1 MEARLDKWL
10 WATRIYKTRTLAA
23 DACKNGRVSI
33 NGAQAKPSRT
43 VKAGDEVAVK
53 KSPITYTFRVKQA
66 IEKRVGAKLLPDVL
80 ENITK
85 PEQYELLEMS
95 RISGFVGRARGTG
108 RPTKK
113 TAAHS
118 TNLPRTRL
126 SLWTMILILTKTDTL
141 HTYANSK
148 WAPVVV
154 LVDADY
160 LDRVAA
166 DLTLNFGRMIG
177 RSIAKADLCHWL
189 DCVLLDGALRP
200 GHNEVQVHM
209 LHAKQKAALEHFQPS
224 RFDEDLNGLSFDDNL
239 GHFSLFAFP
248 VEDVVRSDEFFLQ
261 SLTMLADAA
270 EVKKLLVVGDT
281 QSYGKGMV
289 DICQNTDDKDIT
301 LFAMEP
307 VMGQG
312 FKTEI
317 LGYSLMSAMGISAD
331 ELR

>member
-1 MEARLDKWL
+1 MTMEARLDKWL
-10 WATRIYKTRTLAA
+10 WAARIYKTRTLAA

-113 TAAHS
+113 DRRA
-118 TNLPRTRL
+118 
-126 SLWTMILILTKTDTL
+126 LTLYTL
-141 HTYANSK
+141 MQNSK

-270 EVKKLLVVGDT
+270 EVEKLLVVGDT

-289 DICQNTDDKDIT
+289 DICQNTDGKDIT

>member
-1 MEARLDKWL
+1 M
-10 WATRIYKTRTLAA
+10 
-23 DACKNGRVSI
+23 
-33 NGAQAKPSRT
+33 
-43 VKAGDEVAVK
+43 
-53 KSPITYTFRVKQA
+53 
-66 IEKRVGAKLLPDVL
+66 
-80 ENITK
+80 
-85 PEQYELLEMS
+85 
-95 RISGFVGRARGTG
+95 
-108 RPTKK
+108 
-113 TAAHS
+113 
-118 TNLPRTRL
+118 
-126 SLWTMILILTKTDTL
+126 
-141 HTYANSK
+141 
-148 WAPVVV
+148 VV

-177 RSIAKADLCHWL
+177 RNIAKADLCHWL

-289 DICQNTDDKDIT
+289 DICQNTDGKDIT

>member
-1 MEARLDKWL
+1 M
-10 WATRIYKTRTLAA
+10 
-23 DACKNGRVSI
+23 
-33 NGAQAKPSRT
+33 Q
-43 VKAGDEVAVK
+43 
-53 KSPITYTFRVKQA
+53 
-66 IEKRVGAKLLPDVL
+66 
-80 ENITK
+80 
-85 PEQYELLEMS
+85 
-95 RISGFVGRARGTG
+95 
-108 RPTKK
+108 
-113 TAAHS
+113 
-118 TNLPRTRL
+118 
-126 SLWTMILILTKTDTL
+126 
-141 HTYANSK
+141 NSK

-209 LHAKQKAALEHFQPS
+209 LHTKHKAAVEHFQPS
-224 RFDEDLNGLSFDDNL
+224 RVDEDLNGLSFDDNL

-289 DICQNTDDKDIT
+289 DICQNTDGKDIT

-331 ELR
+331 ELH

>member
-1 MEARLDKWL
+1 M
-10 WATRIYKTRTLAA
+10 
-23 DACKNGRVSI
+23 
-33 NGAQAKPSRT
+33 Q
-43 VKAGDEVAVK
+43 
-53 KSPITYTFRVKQA
+53 
-66 IEKRVGAKLLPDVL
+66 
-80 ENITK
+80 
-85 PEQYELLEMS
+85 
-95 RISGFVGRARGTG
+95 
-108 RPTKK
+108 
-113 TAAHS
+113 
-118 TNLPRTRL
+118 
-126 SLWTMILILTKTDTL
+126 
-141 HTYANSK
+141 NSK

-209 LHAKQKAALEHFQPS
+209 LHAKQKAALEYFQPS

>member
-1 MEARLDKWL
+1 M
-10 WATRIYKTRTLAA
+10 
-23 DACKNGRVSI
+23 
-33 NGAQAKPSRT
+33 Q
-43 VKAGDEVAVK
+43 
-53 KSPITYTFRVKQA
+53 
-66 IEKRVGAKLLPDVL
+66 
-80 ENITK
+80 
-85 PEQYELLEMS
+85 
-95 RISGFVGRARGTG
+95 
-108 RPTKK
+108 
-113 TAAHS
+113 
-118 TNLPRTRL
+118 
-126 SLWTMILILTKTDTL
+126 
-141 HTYANSK
+141 NSK

-177 RSIAKADLCHWL
+177 RSITKADLCHWL
-189 DCVLLDGALRP
+189 DCVLLDGALHP

-270 EVKKLLVVGDT
+270 EVEKLLVVGDT

-289 DICQNTDDKDIT
+289 DICQNTDGKDIT

>member
-1 MEARLDKWL
+1 M
-10 WATRIYKTRTLAA
+10 
-23 DACKNGRVSI
+23 
-33 NGAQAKPSRT
+33 Q
-43 VKAGDEVAVK
+43 
-53 KSPITYTFRVKQA
+53 
-66 IEKRVGAKLLPDVL
+66 
-80 ENITK
+80 
-85 PEQYELLEMS
+85 
-95 RISGFVGRARGTG
+95 
-108 RPTKK
+108 
-113 TAAHS
+113 
-118 TNLPRTRL
+118 
-126 SLWTMILILTKTDTL
+126 
-141 HTYANSK
+141 NSK

-189 DCVLLDGALRP
+189 DCVLLDGALCP

-270 EVKKLLVVGDT
+270 EVEKLLVVGDT

-289 DICQNTDDKDIT
+289 DICQNTDGKDIT

>member
-1 MEARLDKWL
+1 M
-10 WATRIYKTRTLAA
+10 
-23 DACKNGRVSI
+23 
-33 NGAQAKPSRT
+33 Q
-43 VKAGDEVAVK
+43 
-53 KSPITYTFRVKQA
+53 
-66 IEKRVGAKLLPDVL
+66 
-80 ENITK
+80 
-85 PEQYELLEMS
+85 
-95 RISGFVGRARGTG
+95 
-108 RPTKK
+108 
-113 TAAHS
+113 
-118 TNLPRTRL
+118 
-126 SLWTMILILTKTDTL
+126 
-141 HTYANSK
+141 NSK

-209 LHAKQKAALEHFQPS
+209 LHAKQKAALEYFQPS

-270 EVKKLLVVGDT
+270 EVEKLLVVGDT

-289 DICQNTDDKDIT
+289 DICQNTDGKDIT

>member
-1 MEARLDKWL
+1 M
-10 WATRIYKTRTLAA
+10 
-23 DACKNGRVSI
+23 
-33 NGAQAKPSRT
+33 
-43 VKAGDEVAVK
+43 
-53 KSPITYTFRVKQA
+53 
-66 IEKRVGAKLLPDVL
+66 
-80 ENITK
+80 
-85 PEQYELLEMS
+85 
-95 RISGFVGRARGTG
+95 
-108 RPTKK
+108 
-113 TAAHS
+113 
-118 TNLPRTRL
+118 
-126 SLWTMILILTKTDTL
+126 
-141 HTYANSK
+141 
-148 WAPVVV
+148 VV

-209 LHAKQKAALEHFQPS
+209 LHAKQKAALEYFQPS

-281 QSYGKGMV
+281 QSYGKDMV
-289 DICQNTDDKDIT
+289 DICQNTDGKDIT

>member
-1 MEARLDKWL
+1 M
-10 WATRIYKTRTLAA
+10 
-23 DACKNGRVSI
+23 
-33 NGAQAKPSRT
+33 
-43 VKAGDEVAVK
+43 
-53 KSPITYTFRVKQA
+53 
-66 IEKRVGAKLLPDVL
+66 
-80 ENITK
+80 
-85 PEQYELLEMS
+85 
-95 RISGFVGRARGTG
+95 
-108 RPTKK
+108 
-113 TAAHS
+113 
-118 TNLPRTRL
+118 
-126 SLWTMILILTKTDTL
+126 
-141 HTYANSK
+141 
-148 WAPVVV
+148 VV

-189 DCVLLDGALRP
+189 DCVLLDGALSP

-270 EVKKLLVVGDT
+270 EVEKLLVVGDT

-289 DICQNTDDKDIT
+289 DICQNTDGKDIT

>member
-1 MEARLDKWL
+1 M
-10 WATRIYKTRTLAA
+10 
-23 DACKNGRVSI
+23 
-33 NGAQAKPSRT
+33 Q
-43 VKAGDEVAVK
+43 
-53 KSPITYTFRVKQA
+53 
-66 IEKRVGAKLLPDVL
+66 
-80 ENITK
+80 
-85 PEQYELLEMS
+85 
-95 RISGFVGRARGTG
+95 
-108 RPTKK
+108 
-113 TAAHS
+113 
-118 TNLPRTRL
+118 
-126 SLWTMILILTKTDTL
+126 
-141 HTYANSK
+141 NSK

-189 DCVLLDGALRP
+189 DCVLLDGALHP

-289 DICQNTDDKDIT
+289 DICQNTDGKDIT

>member
-1 MEARLDKWL
+1 M
-10 WATRIYKTRTLAA
+10 
-23 DACKNGRVSI
+23 
-33 NGAQAKPSRT
+33 Q
-43 VKAGDEVAVK
+43 
-53 KSPITYTFRVKQA
+53 
-66 IEKRVGAKLLPDVL
+66 
-80 ENITK
+80 
-85 PEQYELLEMS
+85 
-95 RISGFVGRARGTG
+95 
-108 RPTKK
+108 
-113 TAAHS
+113 
-118 TNLPRTRL
+118 
-126 SLWTMILILTKTDTL
+126 
-141 HTYANSK
+141 NSK

-166 DLTLNFGRMIG
+166 DLTLNFGRMIS

-239 GHFSLFAFP
+239 GHLSLFAFP

-289 DICQNTDDKDIT
+289 DICQNTDGKDIT

>member
-1 MEARLDKWL
+1 M
-10 WATRIYKTRTLAA
+10 
-23 DACKNGRVSI
+23 
-33 NGAQAKPSRT
+33 Q
-43 VKAGDEVAVK
+43 
-53 KSPITYTFRVKQA
+53 
-66 IEKRVGAKLLPDVL
+66 
-80 ENITK
+80 
-85 PEQYELLEMS
+85 
-95 RISGFVGRARGTG
+95 
-108 RPTKK
+108 
-113 TAAHS
+113 
-118 TNLPRTRL
+118 
-126 SLWTMILILTKTDTL
+126 
-141 HTYANSK
+141 NSK

-209 LHAKQKAALEHFQPS
+209 LHAKQKAALEYFQPS

-270 EVKKLLVVGDT
+270 EVEKLLVVGDT